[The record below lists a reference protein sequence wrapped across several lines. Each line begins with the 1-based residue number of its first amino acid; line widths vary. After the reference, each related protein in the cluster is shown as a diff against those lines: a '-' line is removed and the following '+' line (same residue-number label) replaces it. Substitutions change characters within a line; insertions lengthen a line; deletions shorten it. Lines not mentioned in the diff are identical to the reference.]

1 MEGYYNNLLNPE
13 SDIGNSKVSDVVPL
27 NDADNGSKKPHDSV
41 PEKWKGQIE
50 KVVYCHEF
58 LNSSFQSLSCWEIF
72 KSDCDIVHEMII
84 SIFVS
89 FIGFA

>member
-13 SDIGNSKVSDVVPL
+13 SDIGNSKASDVVPL

-50 KVVYCHEF
+50 KVV
-58 LNSSFQSLSCWEIF
+58 LS
-72 KSDCDIVHEMII
+72 
-84 SIFVS
+84 
-89 FIGFA
+89 